1 MIVGFGVA
9 VLRRP
14 TFEKGN
20 AMETWQQWFDGKDFG
35 SRTWM
40 AGIARPYKLDQQY
53 GFGLVSGA
61 TGTTYGKLVDA
72 NKHELVFEVD
82 AGDGARLV
90 IVGRCAITAAV
101 EVETPNVK

>member
-1 MIVGFGVA
+1 
-9 VLRRP
+9 
-14 TFEKGN
+14 
-20 AMETWQQWFDGKDFG
+20 
-35 SRTWM
+35 M

-101 EVETPNVK
+101 EVETPNVVVQGGEAALSPKAPPGT